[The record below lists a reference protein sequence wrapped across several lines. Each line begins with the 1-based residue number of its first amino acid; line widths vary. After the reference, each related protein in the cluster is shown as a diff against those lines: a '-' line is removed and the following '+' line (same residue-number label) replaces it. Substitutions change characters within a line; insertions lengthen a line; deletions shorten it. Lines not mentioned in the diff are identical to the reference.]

1 MGTRVNE
8 KASDMRA
15 PGNDSERATL
25 DRSVTCIEPGF
36 VNPTRPVAVQGL
48 DLVFGGTDEP

>member
-8 KASDMRA
+8 KASNVRA
-15 PGNDSERATL
+15 PGNDGERATL